1 VLPNAAAL
9 TWIDRQHVLFSEIKR
24 GVLMAIVTA
33 AESRMGERDV
43 YVPTLEEGMAHRSW
57 LSPDGKW
64 VLFAEMDNIGW
75 RPCRLLPFDGSSA
88 GQIAG
93 PHKGRCTYAGWSPDG
108 SWMYFSADTGEGFHL
123 WRQRFPKGE
132 AEQITSGPTQEEGIA
147 IAPDG
152 KSLITSVGI
161 RQGSIWLHD
170 ETGDRQISLEG
181 FAALPGPGPG
191 GGAARSVFSPDGAKL
206 YYFARKEGSR
216 AFNSGE
222 LWAADVHSS
231 HTEVVFPDILMS
243 DFELARD
250 GKQATFASLNAEGSS
265 RVWLASVDRST
276 PAEEL
281 VSFES
286 DAPSFGPAGDLF
298 FRGREGSSG
307 FIFRIKPN
315 DHMPQKVSDQPV
327 PNYRAVS
334 PDGEWLLLNTP
345 APTAQPIEGGPS
357 VRICGFCDFGW
368 GPDGR
373 FFYVRLRAIG
383 DSGGG
388 KVFIIGLPPG
398 KSLPKLPPSGIQSE
412 EDLKGLNTVAVI
424 DMTGKALFAPGLTPA
439 TYAYSRLTVQRNLFR
454 IPLN

>member
-1 VLPNAAAL
+1 MAL
-9 TWIDRQHVLFSEIKR
+9 GCTS
-24 GVLMAIVTA
+24 A
-33 AESRMGERDV
+33 
-43 YVPTLEEGMAHRSW
+43 PT
-57 LSPDGKW
+57 
-64 VLFAEMDNIGW
+64 
-75 RPCRLLPFDGSSA
+75 
-88 GQIAG
+88 
-93 PHKGRCTYAGWSPDG
+93 
-108 SWMYFSADTGEGFHL
+108 TGEGFHL

-132 AEQITSGPTQEEGIA
+132 AEQITSDPTQEEGIA

-161 RQGSIWLHD
+161 RQGSVWLHD
-170 ETGDRQISLEG
+170 KTGDRQISSEG

-191 GGAARSVFSPDGAKL
+191 GGVARSVFSPDGAKL

-222 LWAADVHSS
+222 LWVADLQSG
-231 HTEVVFPDILMS
+231 HTEVVFPDVLMS
-243 DFELARD
+243 DFELAHD
-250 GKQATFASLNAEGSS
+250 GQQATFASLNAEGSS
-265 RVWLASVDRST
+265 RVWLASLDRST
-276 PAEEL
+276 PAEDL

-286 DAPSFGPAGDLF
+286 DAPSFGPAGDVF
-298 FRGREGSSG
+298 FRGRQGSSG
-307 FIFRIKPN
+307 FIFRIKAN
-315 DHMPQKVSDQPV
+315 DHIPQKVSDQPV

-345 APTAQPIEGGPS
+345 APTAQPIAGGPS
-357 VRICGFCDFGW
+357 VRICGFCDFGS

-398 KSLPKLPPSGIQSE
+398 KSLPKLPPSGIQTE
-412 EDLKGLNTVAVI
+412 EDLRGLNTVAVI
-424 DMTGKALFAPGLTPA
+424 DMSGKALFAPGPTPA